1 MGHREVR
8 PVLLDWQHP
17 IEGEP
22 YSDGSPRYRPLFSR
36 ADYLCHLEWNAGC
49 ELNDLVDIDPDDY
62 MPEMREG
69 TPYGYQL
76 YETTTEGSPVSPV
89 FPSLQELAAWCE
101 DGATVFARFKWTRE
115 QWLASFEADSLSSDS
130 LLAIGPGGIAPLG
143 GQ

>member
-8 PVLLDWQHP
+8 PVPLDWQHP
-17 IEGEP
+17 REP
-22 YSDGSPRYRPLFSR
+22 GTYSDGSPRYRPLYSR
-36 ADYLCHLEWNAGC
+36 ASMLSHLEFNADC
-49 ELNDLVDIDPDDY
+49 PPDELTDVDPDDY
-62 MPEMREG
+62 MPEMAGG

-76 YETTTEGSPVSPV
+76 YETTTEGTPVSPV

-115 QWLASFEADSLSSDS
+115 QWLASFEADSLGTDS
-130 LLAIGPGGIAPLG
+130 LLAVTRDSIGPLG